1 MKKVTVTVPE
11 NKIAEIKDVARA
23 MREEHR
29 QVDASASKAPGWDA
43 KIISQIAKDHFGGF
57 EKMFIEMGWP
67 ERGSDMMRK
76 VQSHVKQK
84 FGSVEGF
91 HAAYSD

>member
-11 NKIAEIKDVARA
+11 NRISETKDVART

-29 QVDASASKAPGWDA
+29 QVNASASKAPGWDA

-84 FGSVEGF
+84 FGSVERF
-91 HAAYSD
+91 HAAYFD